1 MQVSLVDEEDSQ
13 SERADSELAIDNAM
27 KFVSDRVTG
36 DERTDKTSTAIA
48 SFVVLP
54 TFMIGYSEHQRIKL
68 PQIKN
73 FKVAS
78 RVEKKLTKRQIQF
91 LEK

>member
-1 MQVSLVDEEDSQ
+1 MQVSLVEEEDSQ
-13 SERADSELAIDNAM
+13 SERADSEVAVDHGM
-27 KFVSDRVTG
+27 KFVKDSDL
-36 DERTDKTSTAIA
+36 DEERTDKIRTAVA

-54 TFMIGYSEHQRIKL
+54 TFVIGYFEHQRIKL

-73 FKVAS
+73 FKVSS
-78 RVEKKLTKRQIQF
+78 RVEQKLTKRQLLF